1 MEMLIS
7 GRVSSLVSWNKVE
20 VMVPMWEDRV
30 VV

>member
-7 GRVSSLVSWNKVE
+7 GRVNSLVSWNKVE
-20 VMVPMWEDRV
+20 VMVPMREGRV